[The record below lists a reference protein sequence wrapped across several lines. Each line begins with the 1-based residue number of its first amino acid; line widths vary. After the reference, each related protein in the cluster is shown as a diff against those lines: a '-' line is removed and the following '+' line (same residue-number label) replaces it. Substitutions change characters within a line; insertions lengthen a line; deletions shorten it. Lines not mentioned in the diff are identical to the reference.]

1 MNHSSY
7 RADRLT
13 HLRII
18 VVALVGGIA
27 LLALGIAARPSSEYG
42 DVGTARVLKDTEL
55 MKLSTSDVNVLR

>member
-7 RADRLT
+7 GADRLT

-42 DVGTARVLKDTEL
+42 DVGTARVWTP
-55 MKLSTSDVNVLR
+55 S